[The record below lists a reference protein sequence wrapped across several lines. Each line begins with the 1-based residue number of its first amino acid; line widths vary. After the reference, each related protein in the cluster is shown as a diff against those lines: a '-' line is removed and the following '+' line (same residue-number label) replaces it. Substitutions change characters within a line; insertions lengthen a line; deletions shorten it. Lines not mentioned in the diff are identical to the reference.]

1 MECGMVG
8 WSASRLAGWL
18 AGCLA
23 ASVENRPTPFHSSS
37 SLSSYVRVS
46 LFIYICVKL
55 VFGKCVCA
63 LRRKKKEGWRRVAR
77 SRVEERRWFP
87 QRRNFSTRAPKWPSR
102 GMGRE
107 ILVSLSPFFFLVT
120 FRFLWSRERNFNCA
134 VVCLVMRIRAP
145 FFHLVSTGNCWC
157 RGGRNLVEVSGP
169 SRVRVCTAKRK
180 FSLPSSPHL
189 FPICSCVDSTLLA
202 LSPTV
207 VSSAGGVCF
216 IIGAH
221 GQEMDVRFVPR
232 NHVYSPARY
241 ILHACILTPSRLI
254 GTCVRSM
261 IHAACC

>member
-107 ILVSLSPFFFLVT
+107 ILVFLSPFFFFWLRFAFFGRANVILIARLSALLCEFARHFFISFPREIADAEEGET
-120 FRFLWSRERNFNCA
+120 SSRFLAPLACEFVRRNENF
-134 VVCLVMRIRAP
+134 P
-145 FFHLVSTGNCWC
+145 FPPL
-157 RGGRNLVEVSGP
+157 
-169 SRVRVCTAKRK
+169 
-180 FSLPSSPHL
+180 
-189 FPICSCVDSTLLA
+189 PICSPFVRALIPRCLLYRRRLFLA
-202 LSPTV
+202 REGFVSLSVHTGRKWTSGSFLATMCIPQLDIYYT
-207 VSSAGGVCF
+207 
-216 IIGAH
+216 
-221 GQEMDVRFVPR
+221 R
-232 NHVYSPARY
+232 VYS
-241 ILHACILTPSRLI
+241 RLL
-254 GTCVRSM
+254 V
-261 IHAACC
+261 

>member
-18 AGCLA
+18 VAWLPQ
-23 ASVENRPTPFHSSS
+23 SRTDQHRSTLLLFLPTYVYHS
-37 SLSSYVRVS
+37 L
-46 LFIYICVKL
+46 YICVKL

-180 FSLPSSPHL
+180 FSP
-189 FPICSCVDSTLLA
+189 PICSPFVRALIPRCLLYRRRLFLA
-202 LSPTV
+202 REGFVSLSVHTGRKWTSGSFLATMCIPQLDIYYT
-207 VSSAGGVCF
+207 
-216 IIGAH
+216 
-221 GQEMDVRFVPR
+221 R
-232 NHVYSPARY
+232 VYS
-241 ILHACILTPSRLI
+241 RLL
-254 GTCVRSM
+254 V
-261 IHAACC
+261 

>member
-8 WSASRLAGWL
+8 WSASRL

-107 ILVSLSPFFFLVT
+107 ILVFLSPFFFFWLRFAFFGRANVILIARLSALLCEFARHFFISFPREIADAEEGET
-120 FRFLWSRERNFNCA
+120 SSRFLAPLACEFVRRNENS
-134 VVCLVMRIRAP
+134 P
-145 FFHLVSTGNCWC
+145 H
-157 RGGRNLVEVSGP
+157 P
-169 SRVRVCTAKRK
+169 SV
-180 FSLPSSPHL
+180 PHL
-189 FPICSCVDSTLLA
+189 F
-202 LSPTV
+202 
-207 VSSAGGVCF
+207 
-216 IIGAH
+216 
-221 GQEMDVRFVPR
+221 VRWF
-232 NHVYSPARY
+232 
-241 ILHACILTPSRLI
+241 
-254 GTCVRSM
+254 
-261 IHAACC
+261 HAACFIADGCF

>member
-1 MECGMVG
+1 MWNGWLVG
-8 WSASRLAGWL
+8 QPAGWL

-107 ILVSLSPFFFLVT
+107 ILVFLSPFFFFWLRFAFFGRANVILIARLSALLCEFARHFFISFPREIADAEEGET
-120 FRFLWSRERNFNCA
+120 SSRFLAPLACEFVRRNENS
-134 VVCLVMRIRAP
+134 P
-145 FFHLVSTGNCWC
+145 H
-157 RGGRNLVEVSGP
+157 P
-169 SRVRVCTAKRK
+169 SV
-180 FSLPSSPHL
+180 PHL
-189 FPICSCVDSTLLA
+189 F
-202 LSPTV
+202 
-207 VSSAGGVCF
+207 
-216 IIGAH
+216 
-221 GQEMDVRFVPR
+221 VRWF
-232 NHVYSPARY
+232 
-241 ILHACILTPSRLI
+241 
-254 GTCVRSM
+254 
-261 IHAACC
+261 HAACFIADGCF

>member
-18 AGCLA
+18 VAWLPQ
-23 ASVENRPTPFHSSS
+23 SRTDQHRSTLLLFLPTYVYHS
-37 SLSSYVRVS
+37 L
-46 LFIYICVKL
+46 YICVKL

-63 LRRKKKEGWRRVAR
+63 EKKRAEGWRRVTR

-107 ILVSLSPFFFLVT
+107 ILVFLSPFFFFLVT

-180 FSLPSSPHL
+180 FSP
-189 FPICSCVDSTLLA
+189 PICSPFVRALIPRCLLYRRRLFLA
-202 LSPTV
+202 REGFVSLSVHTGRKWTSGSFLATMCIPQLDIYYT
-207 VSSAGGVCF
+207 
-216 IIGAH
+216 
-221 GQEMDVRFVPR
+221 R
-232 NHVYSPARY
+232 VYS
-241 ILHACILTPSRLI
+241 RLL
-254 GTCVRSM
+254 V
-261 IHAACC
+261 

>member
-180 FSLPSSPHL
+180 FSP
-189 FPICSCVDSTLLA
+189 PICSPFVRALIPRCLLYRRRLFLA
-202 LSPTV
+202 REGFVSLSVHTGRKWTSGSFLATMCIPQLDIYYT
-207 VSSAGGVCF
+207 
-216 IIGAH
+216 
-221 GQEMDVRFVPR
+221 R
-232 NHVYSPARY
+232 VYS
-241 ILHACILTPSRLI
+241 RLL
-254 GTCVRSM
+254 V
-261 IHAACC
+261 

>member
-107 ILVSLSPFFFLVT
+107 ILVFLSPFFFFWLRFAFFGRANVILIARLSALLCEFARHFFISFPREIADAEEGET
-120 FRFLWSRERNFNCA
+120 SSRFLAPLACEFVRRNENS
-134 VVCLVMRIRAP
+134 P
-145 FFHLVSTGNCWC
+145 H
-157 RGGRNLVEVSGP
+157 P
-169 SRVRVCTAKRK
+169 SV
-180 FSLPSSPHL
+180 PHL
-189 FPICSCVDSTLLA
+189 F
-202 LSPTV
+202 
-207 VSSAGGVCF
+207 
-216 IIGAH
+216 
-221 GQEMDVRFVPR
+221 VRWF
-232 NHVYSPARY
+232 
-241 ILHACILTPSRLI
+241 
-254 GTCVRSM
+254 
-261 IHAACC
+261 HAACFIADGCF

>member
-23 ASVENRPTPFHSSS
+23 ASVENRPTPIHSS

-180 FSLPSSPHL
+180 FSP
-189 FPICSCVDSTLLA
+189 PICSPFVRALIPRCLLYRRRLFLA
-202 LSPTV
+202 REGFVSLSVHTGRKWTSGSFLATMCIPQLDIYYT
-207 VSSAGGVCF
+207 
-216 IIGAH
+216 
-221 GQEMDVRFVPR
+221 R
-232 NHVYSPARY
+232 VYS
-241 ILHACILTPSRLI
+241 RLL
-254 GTCVRSM
+254 V
-261 IHAACC
+261 

>member
-23 ASVENRPTPFHSSS
+23 ASVENRPTPIHSS

-107 ILVSLSPFFFLVT
+107 ILVFLSPFFFFWLRFAFFGRANVILIARLSALLCEFARHFFISFPREIADAEEGET
-120 FRFLWSRERNFNCA
+120 SSRFLAPLACEFVRRNENS
-134 VVCLVMRIRAP
+134 P
-145 FFHLVSTGNCWC
+145 H
-157 RGGRNLVEVSGP
+157 P
-169 SRVRVCTAKRK
+169 SV
-180 FSLPSSPHL
+180 PHL
-189 FPICSCVDSTLLA
+189 F
-202 LSPTV
+202 
-207 VSSAGGVCF
+207 
-216 IIGAH
+216 
-221 GQEMDVRFVPR
+221 VRWF
-232 NHVYSPARY
+232 
-241 ILHACILTPSRLI
+241 
-254 GTCVRSM
+254 
-261 IHAACC
+261 HAACFIADGCF

>member
-1 MECGMVG
+1 MWNGWLVG
-8 WSASRLAGWL
+8 QPAGWL

-23 ASVENRPTPFHSSS
+23 ASVENRPTPIHSS

-46 LFIYICVKL
+46 LFIYMRKTRVWKMRVCV
-55 VFGKCVCA
+55 A
-63 LRRKKKEGWRRVAR
+63 PKKKRAEGWRRVTR

-180 FSLPSSPHL
+180 FSP
-189 FPICSCVDSTLLA
+189 PICSPFVRALIPRCLLYRRRLFLA
-202 LSPTV
+202 REGFVSLSVHTGRKWTSGSFLATMCIPQLDIYYT
-207 VSSAGGVCF
+207 
-216 IIGAH
+216 
-221 GQEMDVRFVPR
+221 R
-232 NHVYSPARY
+232 VYS
-241 ILHACILTPSRLI
+241 RLL
-254 GTCVRSM
+254 V
-261 IHAACC
+261 

>member
-1 MECGMVG
+1 
-8 WSASRLAGWL
+8 
-18 AGCLA
+18 
-23 ASVENRPTPFHSSS
+23 
-37 SLSSYVRVS
+37 
-46 LFIYICVKL
+46 
-55 VFGKCVCA
+55 
-63 LRRKKKEGWRRVAR
+63 
-77 SRVEERRWFP
+77 
-87 QRRNFSTRAPKWPSR
+87 
-102 GMGRE
+102 MGRE
-107 ILVSLSPFFFLVT
+107 ILVFLSPFFFFWL
-120 FRFLWSRERNFNCA
+120 RFAFFGRANVILIARLSVLLCEFARHFFISFPREIADAEEGETSSSFWPLSRA
-134 VVCLVMRIRAP
+134 
-145 FFHLVSTGNCWC
+145 
-157 RGGRNLVEVSGP
+157 
-169 SRVRVCTAKRK
+169 
-180 FSLPSSPHL
+180 SLYGETKILPTHL

>member
-1 MECGMVG
+1 MWNGWLVG
-8 WSASRLAGWL
+8 QPAGWL

-23 ASVENRPTPFHSSS
+23 ASVENRPTPIHSS

-46 LFIYICVKL
+46 LFIYMRKTRVWKMR
-55 VFGKCVCA
+55 VC
-63 LRRKKKEGWRRVAR
+63 RKKKGRGVATCYTF
-77 SRVEERRWFP
+77 SRGGATVERRWFP

-107 ILVSLSPFFFLVT
+107 ILVFLSPFFFFLVT

-180 FSLPSSPHL
+180 FSP
-189 FPICSCVDSTLLA
+189 PICSPFVRALIPRCLLYRRRLFLA
-202 LSPTV
+202 REGFVSLSVHTGRKWTSGSFLATMCIPQLDIYYT
-207 VSSAGGVCF
+207 
-216 IIGAH
+216 
-221 GQEMDVRFVPR
+221 R
-232 NHVYSPARY
+232 VYS
-241 ILHACILTPSRLI
+241 RLL
-254 GTCVRSM
+254 V
-261 IHAACC
+261 

>member
-1 MECGMVG
+1 MWNGWLVG
-8 WSASRLAGWL
+8 QPAGWL

-23 ASVENRPTPFHSSS
+23 ASVENRPTPIHSS

-46 LFIYICVKL
+46 LFIYMRKTRVWKMRVCV
-55 VFGKCVCA
+55 A
-63 LRRKKKEGWRRVAR
+63 PKKKRAEGWRRVTR

-107 ILVSLSPFFFLVT
+107 ILVFLSPFFFFLVT

-180 FSLPSSPHL
+180 FSP
-189 FPICSCVDSTLLA
+189 PICSPFVRALIPRCLLYRRRLFLA
-202 LSPTV
+202 REGFVSLSVHTGRKWTSGSFLATMCIPQLDIYYT
-207 VSSAGGVCF
+207 
-216 IIGAH
+216 
-221 GQEMDVRFVPR
+221 R
-232 NHVYSPARY
+232 VYS
-241 ILHACILTPSRLI
+241 RLL
-254 GTCVRSM
+254 V
-261 IHAACC
+261 